1 MTNEKDNMPL
11 VGRRPKYR
19 NHVRWAIYRIHYGLD
34 FLSQSIESIRDD
46 VDKIFICYSL
56 DPWVVKDKVSY
67 LGEEI
72 DMPRNPERI
81 EDYLS
86 RYENDPKVRCFRAE
100 FDTPNIRWKF
110 LQ

>member
-19 NHVRWAIYRIHYGLD
+19 THVRWAIYRIHYGLD

-67 LGEEI
+67 LGDEI
-72 DMPRNPERI
+72 DMPNNAENI
-81 EDYLS
+81 EEYL
-86 RYENDPKVRCFRAE
+86 K
-100 FDTPNIRWKF
+100 I
-110 LQ
+110 

>member
-46 VDKIFICYSL
+46 VDKIFALEVQTTPFGSHS
-56 DPWVVKDKVSY
+56 KDKY
-67 LGEEI
+67 F
-72 DMPRNPERI
+72 
-81 EDYLS
+81 
-86 RYENDPKVRCFRAE
+86 K
-100 FDTPNIRWKF
+100 
-110 LQ
+110 